1 MGAAVD
7 VSTAVSGLFFGL
19 KSEFKQSNGSRDESG
34 DRRAARVAI
43 KTSRSV
49 AEIGGVAVKAS
60 LVDYPMALVDG
71 LDGIPALL
79 GGKTRRFEPV
89 TDWRSGG
96 RVACKVR
103 IDQKMLDRQE
113 ILISGTEIWHGLCG
127 RFRKPRHAPN
137 TRRQK
142 RRLCW
147 IHKGHTCRR
156 IRLRNHPSSWY
167 VFFRTRC
174 HQEGY

>member
-1 MGAAVD
+1 MCKFEVNSDILPLISDIVCRYEPNPITIENQRWDPLTASGSAVLGAAVD

-19 KSEFKQSNGSRDESG
+19 KSEFKQPHDSREDTG
-34 DRRAARVAI
+34 DRRAVRVAI

-79 GGKTRRFEPV
+79 GGKTRQFEPV

-96 RVACKVR
+96 RVACKVSHCS
-103 IDQKMLDRQE
+103 D
-113 ILISGTEIWHGLCG
+113 ILSMWPTL
-127 RFRKPRHAPN
+127 
-137 TRRQK
+137 TM
-142 RRLCW
+142 
-147 IHKGHTCRR
+147 
-156 IRLRNHPSSWY
+156 
-167 VFFRTRC
+167 
-174 HQEGY
+174 